1 MKYQR
6 LTKEQFESLHK
17 EFAKFLA
24 SQQINASEWTILK
37 KEKPELAEE
46 ELNIFSDMVWDDV
59 LKKVQYLEHFS
70 KHYIN
75 LFKCEE
81 KVISR
86 IVVRVDK
93 ADFDFFNDTDF
104 KWFIDN
110 TTNKAIQFF
119 KGSKKYQ
126 EARNTEIFDLI
137 QKGGQI
143 TSGALYEQLKKLI
156 KA

>member
-6 LTKEQFESLHK
+6 LTKEQFDSLHK

-24 SQQINASEWTILK
+24 SQQIDATEWTILK
-37 KEKPELAEE
+37 KEQPDLAEE

-59 LKKVQYLEHFS
+59 LNKVQYLEHYS
-70 KHYIN
+70 KQHIN

-81 KVISR
+81 KIISR
-86 IVVRVDK
+86 IVVSVERPN
-93 ADFDFFNDTDF
+93 FDFFKDEDF
-104 KWFIDN
+104 KWFIDH
-110 TTNKAIQFF
+110 TQDKTIQFF
-119 KGSKKYQ
+119 KGKKEYQ
-126 EARNTEIFDLI
+126 GERNSEIFDLI

-143 TSGALYEQLKKLI
+143 GKGALYEQLKKLI